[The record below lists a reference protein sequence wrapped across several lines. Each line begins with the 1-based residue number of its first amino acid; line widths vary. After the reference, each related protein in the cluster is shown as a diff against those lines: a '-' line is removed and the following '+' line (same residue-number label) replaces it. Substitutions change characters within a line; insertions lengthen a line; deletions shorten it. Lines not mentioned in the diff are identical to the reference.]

1 LPVFIADSGLDRLM
15 GSVLFALLAAMLVCS
30 ASAALPLS
38 LTKQYSFVAV
48 FDAGSSGTRV
58 HIYRPLKTGGVI
70 STASTVPEFAPN
82 PQSKKV
88 KPGLSSFAGKE
99 EQVAAYMA
107 PLSSFIKE
115 SIEDKAVQTPGGA
128 APSPDSCLVIFGAT
142 AGLRSVPN
150 AAPKLLEAAK
160 NSISALV
167 PCAVGSFRV
176 ISGEEE
182 GGYGWISVH
191 ALSKLL
197 PGQPNAADGYWG
209 VLELGGASMQVTAP
223 LQPPALNDGMTR
235 FKAPFGLHSELLYSH
250 SFLGYGLDSAR
261 RSYNSFYAS
270 KLTATSP
277 LY

>member
-1 LPVFIADSGLDRLM
+1 M

-70 STASTVPEFAPN
+70 STASSIPEFAPN

-197 PGQPNAADGYWG
+197 PGQPNAA
-209 VLELGGASMQVTAP
+209 
-223 LQPPALNDGMTR
+223 NDGMTR